1 MNDADPLDPSG
12 AAASAT
18 GQAVVPPALR
28 QSWWAGTRQR
38 LQRLKG
44 PLVAFAAVGTVLGG
58 LAGWWN
64 SYRAVRG
71 TPAVQT
77 PASSPL
83 AATVPAQAL
92 SILVLPLANQTGDP
106 AKAYVADGLTT
117 AITADLSRLR
127 GAVVVPPLTAVAL
140 QSKGLTLPQLGS
152 EARVRFVLQGALLAS
167 GDRLRLQAQLHDTL
181 SGTQLWSRGF
191 ETPMGDLFALQDDLT
206 RRIRTSVGPQ
216 MILRAAREAESRRQT
231 PQVADLLLRAQA
243 LELQEMS
250 VASLK
255 GIEALCRQVLAIEQ
269 ANAGALACL
278 AGSLSNQLGNFTTE
292 LASDRSTR
300 QAMREQITTLAREAL
315 RIDPENVRML
325 NGLAS
330 RAWIAGDFEEA
341 QRLFAR
347 SLALDPDNSGTYNN
361 IGVMHRD
368 LGQARLA
375 REHFAKALAI
385 PSYFPRYRV
394 YINLS
399 TVALQEGH
407 YDEAVQLAH
416 KALEG
421 GPDVVQYRS
430 QLAISQALQ
439 GDVAGAQRTAAELMR
454 MAPGYRLQRPG
465 ELDAPR
471 AWYREHFE
479 KRLEPAARLA
489 GLPVDP

>member
-1 MNDADPLDPSG
+1 M
-12 AAASAT
+12 
-18 GQAVVPPALR
+18 
-28 QSWWAGTRQR
+28 
-38 LQRLKG
+38 
-44 PLVAFAAVGTVLGG
+44 LGG

-64 SYRAVRG
+64 SYRVVRG
-71 TPAVQT
+71 TQAAQV
-77 PASSPL
+77 PASSPIV
-83 AATVPAQAL
+83 ATIPAEAL

-106 AKAYVADGLTT
+106 ANAYVADGLTT

-127 GAVVVPPLTAVAL
+127 GAIVVPPLTAVAL
-140 QSKGLTLPQLGS
+140 QAKGLTLPQLGTQ
-152 EARVRFVLQGALLAS
+152 ARARFVLQGALLAS
-167 GDRLRLQAQLHDTL
+167 GDRLRLQAQLHDTV
-181 SGTQLWSRGF
+181 SGTQLWSRSF
-191 ETPMGDLFALQDDLT
+191 ETSKSDVFALQDDLT
-206 RRIRTSVGPQ
+206 GRIRASVGPQ

-250 VASLK
+250 VESLK
-255 GIEALCRQVLAIEQ
+255 GIEALCRQALAIEP
-269 ANAGALACL
+269 ANAAALACL
-278 AGSLSNQLGNFTTE
+278 AGSLSNQLGNFATE
-292 LASDRSTR
+292 LTSDLATR
-300 QAMREQITTLAREAL
+300 KALREEVTALAREAL
-315 RIDPENVRML
+315 RVDPENVRML

-330 RAWIAGDFEEA
+330 RSWIAGDFEGA

-347 SLALDPDNSGTYNN
+347 SLELEPDNSATYNN
-361 IGVMHRD
+361 IGVMYRD
-368 LGQARLA
+368 LGQTTLA
-375 REHFAKALAI
+375 RENFAKALAI

-399 TVALQEGH
+399 TVALQEGN

-439 GDVAGAQRTAAELMR
+439 GDVAGAKRTAAGLLR
-454 MAPGYRLQRPG
+454 LAPGYRLRPPG

-489 GLPVDP
+489 GLPVEP